1 MTRISSQQFYDRA
14 FLDIGRNQGE
24 IARLQAGIGT
34 GKRIL
39 KPSDDP
45 SGAARARDLEEA
57 LARIEQYG
65 KNAVLAEQR
74 LSLQDSTLEGV
85 QNLLVRVKELSL
97 QANSGVQTPE
107 TRNAIATEVSERLS
121 ELLEI
126 ANTRDAAGDYLFSG
140 FRSDVRPFE
149 RLGGAVVYNGDQGT
163 RELQVS
169 ATRRITAG
177 DHGARVFLRVPG
189 GNGEFSVSAAPA
201 NTGTAVT
208 APGSVSDASA
218 ATDHDYSIR
227 FTGPATFDVVDDT
240 LGATVL
246 AAQPYTPGEA
256 ITFDG
261 ITTSGSGQPAAGDRF
276 DIAPAVAQSPFQT
289 LQALVDVLAVNPAD
303 GAAQARVN
311 QDMNHVIDSLDQAV
325 DHVLEVRAVT
335 GSRLNAL
342 ETVSIEHEDLALEL
356 ETSLS
361 SIQDLDMTRA
371 IGTLQQR
378 IASLEAAQ
386 QSFVSL
392 ARLSL
397 FDFLR

>member
-1 MTRISSQQFYDRA
+1 VTRISSQQFYERA
-14 FLDIGRNQGE
+14 FQDIGRTQGD

-34 GKRIL
+34 GRRIL

-74 LSLQDSTLEGV
+74 LGLEDSTLEGV

-107 TRNAIATEVSERLS
+107 TRNAIRTEVSERLA

-140 FRSDVRPFE
+140 FQSDVRPFE

-169 ATRRITAG
+169 STRRITAG

-189 GNGEFSVSAAPA
+189 GNGEFATRADPG
-201 NTGTAVT
+201 NTGAAV
-208 APGSVSDASA
+208 AAAGSISDAAA
-218 ATDHDYSIR
+218 ATAHAYSIR

-246 AAQPYTPGEA
+246 AAQPYTAGEA

-261 ITTSGSGQPAAGDRF
+261 ITTSVSGQPAAGDRF
-276 DIAPAVAQSPFQT
+276 DLVPAPAQSPFET
-289 LQALVDVLAVNPAD
+289 LQTFIDALAVNPVD
-303 GAAQARVN
+303 AAGRARVN
-311 QDMNHVIDSLDQAV
+311 QDMNHVIDSLDQAI

-356 ETSLS
+356 ESSLS

-378 IASLEAAQ
+378 IAALEASQ
-386 QSFVSL
+386 QTFVSL